1 MDDRTYEHADVPAE
15 QILIEV
21 AGPEPGARYILPQGV
36 TTIGRSLSNEITID
50 DTRISRHHLEIQRLP
65 GDTVIEDLGSTNK
78 TWVNDEPLTGERRL
92 QSGDIIQ
99 LADAVTFRFIVEAYA
114 PPPAAQPHA
123 AAPIEPEEARVAVGP
138 GDAPAR
144 HPAASSMTATPPPP
158 TEVAPRSSAAKVTP
172 PPAPKPARSKRYYWG
187 IALLVGLLLLCLA
200 LAAFLW
206 FAPYEFWA
214 WLFEL
219 FGIPL

>member
-1 MDDRTYEHADVPAE
+1 MDDRTRETADVPAE

-21 AGPEPGARYILPQGV
+21 AGPEPGTRYILTQGT
-36 TTIGRSLSNEITID
+36 TTIGRSLSNEISID
-50 DTRISRHHLEIQRLP
+50 DTRISRHHLKIQRRP
-65 GDTVIEDLGSTNK
+65 GGAVIEDLGSTNQ
-78 TWVNDEPLTGERRL
+78 TWVNDEPLTGARRL

-114 PPPAAQPHA
+114 PPLGAQPPM
-123 AAPIEPEEARVAVGP
+123 AAPIEAEEAMEATE
-138 GDAPAR
+138 
-144 HPAASSMTATPPPP
+144 AAESSASMATPPPASKP
-158 TEVAPRSSAAKVTP
+158 GRS
-172 PPAPKPARSKRYYWG
+172 RRYYWG
-187 IALLVGLLLLCLA
+187 IVILVALILLCLA